1 MCSPFLAHHLW
12 QTVTS
17 YYEKA
22 EVRARANC
30 QKAEK
35 VKNFYSRETRGL
47 LQHLMSCWVQRGLAG
62 IEFKAGGREA
72 VSCRNLA
79 EGGIETCLQ
88 HAVAACWQIPFLW
101 KKTEVR

>member
-12 QTVTS
+12 QAVTL

-22 EVRARANC
+22 GVRARANC

-62 IEFKAGGREA
+62 IEFKQNAEKMSAAG
-72 VSCRNLA
+72 
-79 EGGIETCLQ
+79 ILQ
-88 HAVAACWQIPFLW
+88 EEELRTAYNML
-101 KKTEVR
+101 